1 MTPLILLLIGIAA
14 ASLAAILVAA
24 LRSRLTSP
32 EPLLLTFD
40 TAASRAREAWATFWA
55 ADPFVAAQRKR
66 KGNAFA
72 TYDVPGSGT
81 IAVHL
86 APQDLAEHTL
96 ILGNTGSGK
105 SSLLE
110 SLALYRLRTG
120 RPFALIDLHGDLY
133 ARVAAHAAALNAENV
148 IRIDFTKP
156 DSLPAFNPLA
166 PMPGVDI
173 GRQVDLLVGTL
184 KRLYAGEEA
193 ASWAWGVKV
202 EELMRVALRAC
213 IEARQNAGVVF
224 SFADLPQ
231 FFLLSSVRLGI
242 VKHASATTKAYFT
255 KRYGK
260 REEMYVSAVLN
271 KLEPFLGSVAI
282 QRFLGRSDSTVD
294 LFGAMDRGETILIN
308 LAKGY
313 LGPTADVMGRLLV
326 NVLQTAALRREALR
340 PETRKPYA
348 LLLDEAHV
356 LAGAGS
362 GLEDFLVA
370 ARKYNVFVTLAAQGL
385 SLFPAS
391 FRPHLLGN
399 TGRQFFFRMP
409 YREAR
414 ALAGDIFEA
423 QGNVFRERTRPNEK
437 MEEPL
442 LNTAEE
448 IAWRT
453 RDLANLP
460 VGTCYWLLKS
470 RPYKARRIQVSRPIQ
485 PPRAKHFARE
495 VVRTDAVEDEASRLG
510 EAARSAVKMRMSV
523 APRRAPSLLTC
534 RVTHPSE

>member
-1 MTPLILLLIGIAA
+1 MTILTSLFVGIAA
-14 ASLAAILVAA
+14 ASLAAILVGA
-24 LRSRLTSP
+24 LRSRLTPP

-40 TAASRAREAWATFWA
+40 TAASRARQAWATFWA

-66 KGNAFA
+66 KGIAFA
-72 TYDVPGSGT
+72 TYAVPGGGT
-81 IAVHL
+81 LAVHL
-86 APQDLAEHTL
+86 APQDLAQHTL
-96 ILGNTGSGK
+96 ILGNTGTGK

-110 SLALYRLRTG
+110 SLALYRLRSE
-120 RPFALIDLHGDLY
+120 RPFALVDLHGDLY
-133 ARVAAHAAALNAENV
+133 GRVAAHAEALNAKQV
-148 IRIDFTKP
+148 TRIDFTKP
-156 DSLPAFNPLA
+156 DTLPSFNPLA
-166 PMPGVDI
+166 PMPGVDP

-202 EELMRVALRAC
+202 EELMRVAIRAC
-213 IEARQNAGVVF
+213 IEARLNANVVF

-231 FFLLSSVRLGI
+231 FFLLPAVRLGI
-242 VKHASATTKAYFT
+242 IKHASPTTRAYFT

-271 KLEPFLGSVAI
+271 KIEPLLGSVAI
-282 QRFLGRSDSTVD
+282 QRFLGRSDSKVD

-313 LGPTADVMGRLLV
+313 LGTTAEVMGRLLV
-326 NVLQTAALRREALR
+326 NILQTAALRREALR
-340 PETRKPYA
+340 PELRKPYA

-460 VGTCYWLLKS
+460 TGTCYWLVKS

-485 PPRAKHFARE
+485 PPRAQHSARE
-495 VVRTDAVEDEASRLG
+495 VSRTGAVEDEASRLG
-510 EAARSAVKMRMSV
+510 AAARSAVEMRMFL
-523 APRRAPSLLTC
+523 ATRRAPSLLTAA
-534 RVTHPSE
+534 